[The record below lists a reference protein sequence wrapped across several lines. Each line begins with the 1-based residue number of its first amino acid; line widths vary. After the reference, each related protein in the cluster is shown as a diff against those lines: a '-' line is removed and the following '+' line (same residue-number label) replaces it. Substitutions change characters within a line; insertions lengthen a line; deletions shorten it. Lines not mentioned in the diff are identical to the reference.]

1 MLSDSWFTAGNDKM
15 VKLLL
20 KKNVRTYMYALNYT
34 MQGLNLPDWIGMLS
48 DERKVN
54 A

>member
-34 MQGLNLPDWIGMLS
+34 MQGLNLPDWIGKL
-48 DERKVN
+48 
-54 A
+54 